1 MCSLALSFPWLNSS
15 PLQIAYVSTVS
26 PPGRVWIPL
35 TNINS
40 KELQEK
46 TELGTY
52 IPGQQSV
59 GRDTNFYECIKSHLH
74 SSLEKETLICT
85 Y

>member
-1 MCSLALSFPWLNSS
+1 MCSLALSFPWLLSS

-26 PPGRVWIPL
+26 PPGRLWIPL

-46 TELGTY
+46 TKLGAY

-59 GRDTNFYECIKSHLH
+59 GRDTNPYECSKPHCHLL
-74 SSLEKETLICT
+74 LEKETLIW
-85 Y
+85 YI